1 MDRHLARCGAQ
12 TMRWVLPSLMELP
25 FLAGK
30 THRHKIGM
38 EVRAMKKTWGR
49 QNDGKGGDWG
59 GVGGGL
65 LKGL

>member
-1 MDRHLARCGAQ
+1 
-12 TMRWVLPSLMELP
+12 MELP

-49 QNDGKGGDWG
+49 QNDGKGGDWSG
-59 GVGGGL
+59 RWEVVYSRGSRFWTHVGDPHIQATL
-65 LKGL
+65 

>member
-1 MDRHLARCGAQ
+1 
-12 TMRWVLPSLMELP
+12 MELP